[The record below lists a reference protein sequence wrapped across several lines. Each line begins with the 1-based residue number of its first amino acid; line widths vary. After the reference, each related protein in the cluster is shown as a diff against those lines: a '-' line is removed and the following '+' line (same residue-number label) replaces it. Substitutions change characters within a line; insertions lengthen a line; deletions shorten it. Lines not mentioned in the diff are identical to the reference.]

1 MLRLRNGF
9 WLQTYIYTVLT
20 MITRFA
26 ILMIIF
32 LCACTQKD
40 PQVLLEKK
48 QYPKEIQALKSEV
61 LPIEEEI
68 LDGRIGIFGCNAS
81 VFMIE
86 DLGDE
91 EGFLHFYDW
100 DTGKLIRKYG
110 TIGRGPEEYL
120 LPIALPY
127 RDSIII
133 NSVTRRGIFGTKGI
147 DSLSPLS
154 VKDMPIPKESLGA
167 KFFYPLNDSMAIFS
181 AVKMEQ
187 QFSLLNLKTGRIR
200 SESHFPDLAATRH
213 LPLLV
218 QQGQVFIATYGLSPD
233 RENLVGVYL
242 NYPIVDVL
250 NLKNFQIKRSVF
262 DVKHRNDF
270 SYDKA
275 RQKITYSDPYGMYSR
290 VVMKDSCFYA
300 LFFNS
305 RREDRV
311 QHKAGAEIQ
320 QFDYS
325 GNVLH
330 RYQLDLPIY
339 SFCVN
344 EEKRCFLAM
353 VYTKDRIPMVVKY
366 AY

>member
-1 MLRLRNGF
+1 METLKRIPFCSNSEL
-9 WLQTYIYTVLT
+9 V
-20 MITRFA
+20 FA

-32 LCACTQKD
+32 LCGCTQKD

-48 QYPKEIQALKSEV
+48 QYPEEIQALKSEV

-68 LDGRIGIFGCNAS
+68 LDGRFGIFGCNAS

-120 LPIALPY
+120 LPIVLPY
-127 RDSIII
+127 RDSI
-133 NSVTRRGIFGTKGI
+133 
-147 DSLSPLS
+147 
-154 VKDMPIPKESLGA
+154 
-167 KFFYPLNDSMAIFS
+167 
-181 AVKMEQ
+181 
-187 QFSLLNLKTGRIR
+187 
-200 SESHFPDLAATRH
+200 
-213 LPLLV
+213 
-218 QQGQVFIATYGLSPD
+218 
-233 RENLVGVYL
+233 
-242 NYPIVDVL
+242 
-250 NLKNFQIKRSVF
+250 
-262 DVKHRNDF
+262 
-270 SYDKA
+270 
-275 RQKITYSDPYGMYSR
+275 
-290 VVMKDSCFYA
+290 
-300 LFFNS
+300 
-305 RREDRV
+305 
-311 QHKAGAEIQ
+311 
-320 QFDYS
+320 
-325 GNVLH
+325 VLH

>member
-1 MLRLRNGF
+1 MRLLICIFIVNLLWACGRRERN
-9 WLQTYIYTVLT
+9 VVVVEE
-20 MITRFA
+20 
-26 ILMIIF
+26 
-32 LCACTQKD
+32 
-40 PQVLLEKK
+40 P
-48 QYPKEIQALKSEV
+48 
-61 LPIEEEI
+61 LPIEAKELKSKLFSLDEEL
-68 LDGRIGIFGCNAS
+68 LDPRMEIYFCNEN
-81 VFMIE
+81 VFMI
-86 DLGDE
+86 GDWGDGK
-91 EGFLHFYDW
+91 GFLHFYDW
-100 DTGKLIRKYG
+100 DTGKLIRKYV

-133 NSVTRRGIFGTKGI
+133 NSVTRRGIFGTKEI

-154 VKDMPIPKESLGA
+154 VKDMPFPKESLGA

-233 RENLVGVYL
+233 RQNLVGVYL

-275 RQKITYSDPYGMYSR
+275 RQMITYSDPYGMYSR